1 VGADVEKNKVL
12 LIVNSSETSPDR
24 KDTVIRAG
32 RNVEKLYVNTADKI
46 RVFDLLKA
54 HKVVVEEGAFAH
66 INSFYGPQPKKEAA
80 VAAPAN

>member
-1 VGADVEKNKVL
+1 MGADVEKNKVL

-66 INSFYGPQPKKEAA
+66 INSFYGPQPKKETA
-80 VAAPAN
+80 VAAPTN